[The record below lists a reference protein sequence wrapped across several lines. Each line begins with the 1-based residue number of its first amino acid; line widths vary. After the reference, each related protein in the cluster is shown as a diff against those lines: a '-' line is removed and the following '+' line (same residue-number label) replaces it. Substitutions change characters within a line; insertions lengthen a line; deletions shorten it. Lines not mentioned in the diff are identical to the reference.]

1 MTTRSELR
9 AQRQEKVEKP
19 IEETPK
25 KHHFLYCLWGIICV
39 TLLGLALL
47 VNSTLL
53 NVNFV
58 KEEVTSSSLESV
70 MLSQVNSG
78 LTQYGISTSVL
89 KKSDTDK
96 LINQAIEQIYAGEKI
111 NLDLSSVV
119 NSVNSSVNSQL
130 AQYGLS
136 TSMLPA
142 GSSSAIAGNIN
153 SMVNIQLNTP
163 EVAQLINGIKLL
175 KRLLILF

>member
-96 LINQAIEQIYAGEKI
+96 LLTRQLSRYMQVKKSTLIYR
-111 NLDLSSVV
+111 
-119 NSVNSSVNSQL
+119 Q
-130 AQYGLS
+130 
-136 TSMLPA
+136 
-142 GSSSAIAGNIN
+142 
-153 SMVNIQLNTP
+153 
-163 EVAQLINGIKLL
+163 
-175 KRLLILF
+175 

>member
-96 LINQAIEQIYAGEKI
+96 LIKQAI
-111 NLDLSSVV
+111 
-119 NSVNSSVNSQL
+119 
-130 AQYGLS
+130 
-136 TSMLPA
+136 
-142 GSSSAIAGNIN
+142 
-153 SMVNIQLNTP
+153 
-163 EVAQLINGIKLL
+163 
-175 KRLLILF
+175 

>member
-25 KHHFLYCLWGIICV
+25 KRQFLYCLWGVICV
-39 TLLGLALL
+39 TLLGLTLL
-47 VNSTLL
+47 INSTLL

-70 MLSQVNSG
+70 MLGQVNSS

-96 LINQAIEQIYAGEKI
+96 LINQAIDQVYAGEKI
-111 NLDLSSVV
+111 NLDLSPIV
-119 NSVNSSVNSQL
+119 NNVGTSVNSQL

-136 TSMLPA
+136 TSMLTV
-142 GSSSAIAGNIN
+142 S
-153 SMVNIQLNTP
+153 
-163 EVAQLINGIKLL
+163 
-175 KRLLILF
+175 